1 MMEMNESESPMQC
14 RNVERCLSKPGYKR
28 KPGISLDVNWNTGK
42 TAAGIEG
49 A

>member
-1 MMEMNESESPMQC
+1 MERNESEPLMQC
-14 RNVERCLSKPGYKR
+14 RNVERCLSKPDDKR

-42 TAAGIEG
+42 KAAGIEG